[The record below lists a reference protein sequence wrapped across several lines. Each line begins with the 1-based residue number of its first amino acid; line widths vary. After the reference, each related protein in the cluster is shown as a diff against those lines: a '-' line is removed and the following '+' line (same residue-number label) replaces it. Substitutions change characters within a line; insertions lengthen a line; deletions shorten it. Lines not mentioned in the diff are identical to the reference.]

1 MNLYKFFIASFIL
14 IFSFNDIIHSQE
26 KHYYQTDFSKSE
38 FKSRRSKIF
47 NKIGNNSIALIQ
59 GGASVAG
66 FKVFRQNNTFYYL
79 SGIEEG
85 HAYLLLNGKNR
96 KTTLYLPRR

>member
-47 NKIGNNSIALIQ
+47 NKI
-59 GGASVAG
+59 
-66 FKVFRQNNTFYYL
+66 
-79 SGIEEG
+79 
-85 HAYLLLNGKNR
+85 
-96 KTTLYLPRR
+96 

>member
-26 KHYYQTDFSKSE
+26 KHYYQTDFSKNE

-66 FKVFRQNNTFYYL
+66 
-79 SGIEEG
+79 
-85 HAYLLLNGKNR
+85 
-96 KTTLYLPRR
+96 